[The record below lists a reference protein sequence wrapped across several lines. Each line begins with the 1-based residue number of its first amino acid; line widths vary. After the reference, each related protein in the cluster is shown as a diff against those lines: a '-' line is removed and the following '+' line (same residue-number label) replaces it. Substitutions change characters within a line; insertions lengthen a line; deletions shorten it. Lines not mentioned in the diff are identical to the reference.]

1 MNRQSWVLMIVF
13 VAACG
18 TTKTADT
25 QRFGQSMSVLDTK
38 VEGSETV
45 QILDLNG
52 DGKADVWKV
61 SVKLPGAK
69 ERLLLIRKDLDVNFD
84 GRVDIRRH
92 YGESGDVE
100 REEMDLDFD
109 TRVDAVHFYRKG
121 ALYMSEIDMAF
132 DGTTDV
138 WKFYDDGELVR
149 KERDLDGDS
158 SVDSWEYWKAGRLV
172 RKGSDRD
179 GDGEPEY
186 FEDAPES

>member
-1 MNRQSWVLMIVF
+1 MKRLSLLLLVCLVG
-13 VAACG
+13 CG
-18 TTKTADT
+18 TSRAVET
-25 QRFGQSMSVLDTK
+25 QRTGHSMGVLDTK
-38 VEGSETV
+38 VDGAETV
-45 QILDLNG
+45 QLLDLNG

-61 SVKLPGAK
+61 SVKLPGSGDKAM
-69 ERLLLIRKDLDVNFD
+69 LVRKDLDVNFD

-92 YGESGDVE
+92 YDTSGEVE

-132 DGTTDV
+132 DGRTDV

-158 SVDSWEYWKAGRLV
+158 TVDSWEYWKSGKLV